1 MIRDIM
7 IKNVEGYL
15 NGYLLMA
22 MPSVMESRFEH
33 AVVFICGHDENGAIG
48 LVLNKPL
55 PSVFLNELLEQLKM
69 SCQKDMEKTP
79 LYYGGPVE
87 MSRGFV
93 LHSRDYETGNTIV
106 VNDDYGITA
115 TLDVIKAIGEGV
127 GPHNFKVALGYSAWK
142 AGQLEQELLDNMWL
156 VGSAPIELIFDRS
169 SNLRWE
175 KMIKNH
181 GMLKNY
187 MPLSGGTA

>member
-1 MIRDIM
+1 MEQDVM
-7 IKNVEGYL
+7 IKNVDGYL

-33 AVVFICGHDENGAIG
+33 AVIFVCGHDDNGAIG

-55 PSVFLNELLEQLKM
+55 PSVFLSELLEQLRIPYK
-69 SCQKDMEKTP
+69 KEMERMP

-93 LHSRDYETGNTIV
+93 LHSRDYETANTVLI
-106 VNDDYGITA
+106 NEDYGITA
-115 TLDVIKAIGEGV
+115 TLDVIKAIGEGN
-127 GPHNFKVALGYSAWK
+127 GPQNYRVALGYSGWK

-156 VGSAPIELIFDRS
+156 VGSASSDLIF
-169 SNLRWE
+169 
-175 KMIKNH
+175 
-181 GMLKNY
+181 
-187 MPLSGGTA
+187 SGGSDIKWENTIKKEGLLKSYIPLGGGRA

>member
-1 MIRDIM
+1 M
-7 IKNVEGYL
+7 IKNVDGYL

-33 AVVFICGHDENGAIG
+33 AVIFVCGHDDNGAIG

-55 PSVFLNELLEQLKM
+55 PSVFLSELLEQLRIPYK
-69 SCQKDMEKTP
+69 KEIERTP

-93 LHSRDYETGNTIV
+93 LHSRDYETANTVLI
-106 VNDDYGITA
+106 NEDYGITA
-115 TLDVIKAIGEGV
+115 TLDVIKAIGEGN
-127 GPHNFKVALGYSAWK
+127 GPHNYRVALGYSGWK

-156 VGSAPIELIFDRS
+156 VGSAPADLIFNGS
-169 SNLRWE
+169 SDLKWE
-175 KMIKNH
+175 NAIKKE
-181 GMLKNY
+181 GLLKNY
-187 MPLSGGTA
+187 MPLTGGRA